1 MRKHGGEEDDLKVCG
16 VCGLEDG
23 HTIHLVPG
31 ASASEGASASN
42 NNDGSNSNTN
52 TNTSGNG
59 VNNGTAVD
67 EIFHNASNGHGSGTS
82 PMRAGILNALFAL
95 GRDDA
100 DNDNGNNNDN
110 DNDND
115 NDESAIPIP
124 SGFMFGAGTGTGTGN
139 GMGISMGTT
148 TTNTTNTTTNTGSTS
163 RVRRRRPNSHR
174 RTANDAR
181 YQDPCPLEPVRQG
194 LMTLHTMMGTHAH
207 GDGHTRTH
215 THTHTENTHYGIESD
230 HHHCNRN
237 GNGNDRSNSNS
248 GGSSGGNNRYPNS
261 ALTSPLDASR
271 WWYKG
276 QWLDVRDTVNQ
287 WLEATVVEVASP
299 DDILHRVKKDKKKAL
314 HNGDHNDVD
323 VDVDVDYNPTVPATD
338 AAIGAND
345 MEGRLQLLLQPSPN
359 PTDRTLADL
368 NAHANDNDDDNT
380 KNGNGND
387 CHMLIPPDM
396 DLTGLTE
403 RANNDNVQLLLV
415 HYNGWPHR
423 WDEWIRSDS
432 ERIRPFRTRSRH
444 VPSRT
449 HYCPSP
455 ESNFLAA
462 PSTRI
467 KMVSD
472 DGDSDSDGGGR
483 DDENSGN
490 NGDDDVIERAMI
502 LPELYS
508 AIGDVQELFA
518 GAIRLDMNH
527 DQNHDNHQDHNPLE
541 NIHMDQKMGIDLN
554 NKSDVDVDVHVDM
567 NRPLSDKEQSDLT
580 KAMQEL
586 TPDVVEDVLTIVQGE
601 NEGGKDV
608 DPSDIEVAALDHE
621 TQWKLK
627 QFLDHCGT
635 NGGAGVNTGFGA
647 GAGTE
652 VACNALDIVPDRQLP
667 WKINTNYNRLEDG
680 GENAKLPNFD
690 KKALE
695 SLAPLLDRL
704 GRILIDVAPHVA
716 TIADSL
722 PDKDKDNNVSEAE
735 ENANANANANE
746 TSQANSEDD
755 AQADSQTQIRELRP
769 SWAQGPTPSLF
780 ESESEETSGRNEN
793 DNASTNPDYVD
804 FIHGFINHRNE
815 GSSRRGT
822 QGRNNSDSNDV
833 GSSILSGFLAS
844 ALRGDSDGNNRSN
857 NRNGPRVVR
866 VGGGGTGN
874 GGNGNG
880 IDIHIHAIVTGGN
893 GGDPSPGGIAS
904 MIAPSLQ
911 RIPRPSA
918 RNNTPTRNAAQVAT
932 PAVDEEEMGLFDELY
947 LEDSSER
954 NNRQPDSWQTWST
967 RNRDEVEIAEDD
979 SDDEEIPALMARE
992 DSDDSSIDSGSSMP
1006 ALVRRRADFEDSS
1019 DDDCSD
1025 DEMPEVVSRVDV
1037 DVENSDGEVS
1047 NDEIPELL
1055 DRAPYDSSS
1064 DDDCSDDE
1072 MPPALMRRV
1081 VDTGTSDDE
1090 DSNDEIPELVDRINT
1105 DSSSDDEEMPRLRN
1119 RFTDNSDSSD
1129 SSDDEGDN
1137 TRPPRR
1143 LTRVNAE
1150 QRRLTGAHSELIEA
1164 RRFEM
1169 VEIMTRLAGQTTGF
1183 LEEESSASET
1193 ETETDASSDCK
1204 NNAAANSDDVLF
1216 SEEEPPIRVD
1226 TLPDAVSRDGSEAE
1240 EAVEIM
1246 QDEHSNDVQV
1256 DTTGILNAGEVDV
1269 DDNIDAH
1276 EITPPLIHTLPSD
1289 QHYHNEVTNNAS
1301 EDADDNTT
1309 VPVIHHS
1316 HNSVDNNLG
1325 NDVDANANADA
1336 NPTIAPRTASL
1347 LRRLFLPMG
1356 RNSNR

>member
-1 MRKHGGEEDDLKVCG
+1 M
-16 VCGLEDG
+16 
-23 HTIHLVPG
+23 
-31 ASASEGASASN
+31 
-42 NNDGSNSNTN
+42 
-52 TNTSGNG
+52 
-59 VNNGTAVD
+59 
-67 EIFHNASNGHGSGTS
+67 
-82 PMRAGILNALFAL
+82 
-95 GRDDA
+95 
-100 DNDNGNNNDN
+100 
-110 DNDND
+110 
-115 NDESAIPIP
+115 
-124 SGFMFGAGTGTGTGN
+124 
-139 GMGISMGTT
+139 
-148 TTNTTNTTTNTGSTS
+148 
-163 RVRRRRPNSHR
+163 
-174 RTANDAR
+174 
-181 YQDPCPLEPVRQG
+181 
-194 LMTLHTMMGTHAH
+194 
-207 GDGHTRTH
+207 
-215 THTHTENTHYGIESD
+215 
-230 HHHCNRN
+230 
-237 GNGNDRSNSNS
+237 
-248 GGSSGGNNRYPNS
+248 
-261 ALTSPLDASR
+261 
-271 WWYKG
+271 
-276 QWLDVRDTVNQ
+276 
-287 WLEATVVEVASP
+287 
-299 DDILHRVKKDKKKAL
+299 
-314 HNGDHNDVD
+314 
-323 VDVDVDYNPTVPATD
+323 DVDYTPTPTVPATD

-345 MEGRLQLLLQPSPN
+345 TEGRLQLLLQSSSN

-368 NAHANDNDDDNT
+368 NAHTNDDDNDNDNT
-380 KNGNGND
+380 DNGNGNGND

-472 DGDSDSDGGGR
+472 DDDGDSDSDGGGS
-483 DDENSGN
+483 DDENNGN
-490 NGDDDVIERAMI
+490 NGDDDGIERAMI

-554 NKSDVDVDVHVDM
+554 YKSDVDVHVDM
-567 NRPLSDKEQSDLT
+567 DRPLSDKEQSDLT

-627 QFLDHCGT
+627 LFLDHCGT
-635 NGGAGVNTGFGA
+635 NGGAGVNTGLGA
-647 GAGTE
+647 GAGAE
-652 VACNALDIVPDRQLP
+652 VACSALDIVPDRQLP
-667 WKINTNYNRLEDG
+667 WKTNTNYDRLEDG
-680 GENAKLPNFD
+680 GENAKLSNFD

-735 ENANANANANE
+735 ENANE

-755 AQADSQTQIRELRP
+755 EQADSQTQIRELRP

-780 ESESEETSGRNEN
+780 ESESEETSERNEN
-793 DNASTNPDYVD
+793 DNPATNPDYVD

-822 QGRNNSDSNDV
+822 QGRSNSDSNDV

-918 RNNTPTRNAAQVAT
+918 RNNTPTPNAAQVAT

-947 LEDSSER
+947 LENSSER
-954 NNRQPDSWQTWST
+954 NNRQTDSWQSWST
-967 RNRDEVEIAEDD
+967 RTRNREEVEIAEDD

-1006 ALVRRRADFEDSS
+1006 ALMRRRADEDSS
-1019 DDDCSD
+1019 DDDSSD

-1037 DVENSDGEVS
+1037 ENSDGEDS

-1064 DDDCSDDE
+1064 DDDSSDDE
-1072 MPPALMRRV
+1072 MPPALMRRD
-1081 VDTGTSDDE
+1081 VDSSDGE
-1090 DSNDEIPELVDRINT
+1090 DSNDEIPELVDRNNT

-1143 LTRVNAE
+1143 MAAAARVNAE
-1150 QRRLTGAHSELIEA
+1150 RRLTGAHSSELIEA
-1164 RRFEM
+1164 TRYEM
-1169 VEIMTRLAGQTTGF
+1169 LEIMTRIAGQTTGF
-1183 LEEESSASET
+1183 MEEESSASET
-1193 ETETDASSDCK
+1193 ETETDASSDCN

-1240 EAVEIM
+1240 EQVETM
-1246 QDEHSNDVQV
+1246 QDEYSNDDQV
-1256 DTTGILNAGEVDV
+1256 DTAGILNAAEVAV
-1269 DDNIDAH
+1269 DDNIDEH
-1276 EITPPLIHTLPSD
+1276 ESTPPLIHTLPSD

-1309 VPVIHHS
+1309 VPVIDPS

-1325 NDVDANANADA
+1325 NDVDANVNADA